1 MGIIIRNV
9 DISSGEITVN
19 LNEGLFVKKKKSLES
34 PSRSDRSIT
43 GSNVDSV
50 STNQPS
56 KKQQILAGFSPLFP
70 EKV

>member
-19 LNEGLFVKKKKSLES
+19 LNEGLFVKKKKTLES
-34 PSRSDRSIT
+34 PSPSDRST

-50 STNQPS
+50 STKQPS